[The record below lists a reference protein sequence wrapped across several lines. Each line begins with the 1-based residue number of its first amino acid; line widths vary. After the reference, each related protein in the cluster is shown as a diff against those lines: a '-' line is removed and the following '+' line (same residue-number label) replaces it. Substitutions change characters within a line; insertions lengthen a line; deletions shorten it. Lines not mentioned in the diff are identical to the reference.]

1 MRRTGGFTLIELL
14 VVIAII
20 AILAAIL
27 FPVFARAREKA
38 RQASCTSNIKQLML
52 AVLAYCQDYDEK
64 YPADPFAHDFPPNWY
79 VVTTPWNARP
89 GSPTYRAA
97 YWASSIQPYIKN
109 WQIYQCPSTSTQV
122 IFNSPGDPQVPISYT
137 YNVLLNAYSMAGVK
151 SPAKCICIWEGL
163 GDQAFSS
170 FATEMPIYWGGS
182 PVYRP
187 GNTQAIMG
195 IAGKVGVHN
204 GGSIKGYCDGHAKW
218 TREPGHWDQSVWAAC
233 DADGYPTSYW
243 WDGYCPWL
251 FRPVVE

>member
-1 MRRTGGFTLIELL
+1 MRSRSVGFTLIELL

-38 RQASCTSNIKQLML
+38 RQASCTSNVKQLML
-52 AVLAYCQDYDEK
+52 AIMAYCQDYDER
-64 YPADPFAHDFPPNWY
+64 YPNDPVAKVAGPGWY
-79 VVTTPWNARP
+79 VVTTPWDARP
-89 GSPTYRAA
+89 GSPTIRGA
-97 YWASSIQPYIKN
+97 YWASAIQPYIKN
-109 WQIYQCPSTSTQV
+109 WQIYRCPTAGERMITTV
-122 IFNSPGDPQVPISYT
+122 NIEVPISYT
-137 YNVLLNAYSMAGVK
+137 YNFLLNDYSMAGVK

-163 GDQAFSS
+163 GDQAFVS

-182 PVYRP
+182 PTYRP
-187 GNTQAIMG
+187 GDTQAVMG
-195 IAGKVGVHN
+195 IAGKVDVHN

-218 TREPGHWDQSVWAAC
+218 TREPGHWDQSVWAAV
-233 DADGYPTSYW
+233 DANGYPSSYW